1 MTSDFRVLGAGV
13 WGLAFSDY
21 LLKLG
26 HNVEIFCRMINCY
39 FYYANGTERN

>member
-1 MTSDFRVLGAGV
+1 MQSRFRVIGAGV

-26 HNVEIFCRMINCY
+26 HDVEIFR
-39 FYYANGTERN
+39 RNISLES